1 MGRPMMHQSRRGQA
15 IDELGMI
22 CASLAFLYV
31 VLEVG
36 HLESWRSTWGELRA
50 VVRVGDESPK
60 IANGS
65 AVNHLPVW
73 MMFDGK
79 SQPAVHGLYA
89 KQEIGGN
96 AMEAVASYINS
107 ME

>member
-1 MGRPMMHQSRRGQA
+1 MGRAMMHHGSCRGQA

-50 VVRVGDESPK
+50 GESWGLACQPPRLSHK
-60 IANGS
+60 
-65 AVNHLPVW
+65 AVPVT
-73 MMFDGK
+73 K
-79 SQPAVHGLYA
+79 
-89 KQEIGGN
+89 K
-96 AMEAVASYINS
+96 
-107 ME
+107 